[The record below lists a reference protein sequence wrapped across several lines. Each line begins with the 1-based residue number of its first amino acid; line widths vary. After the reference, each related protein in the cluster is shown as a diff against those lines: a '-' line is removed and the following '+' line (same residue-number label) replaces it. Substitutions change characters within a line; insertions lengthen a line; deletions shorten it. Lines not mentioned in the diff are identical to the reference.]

1 MWVETDRANLVT
13 QSLQAD
19 VLADPLAHSHISKAQ
34 SMYLMNQKESR
45 ASHTCIDVRFC

>member
-1 MWVETDRANLVT
+1 MWVGTDRANLVT
-13 QSLQAD
+13 QSLKAD